1 MSLTIGRYEV
11 LRVLGQG
18 GMAVVHLARQPD
30 LQRLIALKELRAL
43 RGEDPSYAQ
52 RFLREGDEM
61 RIDAIFIVPGRLPR
75 HLADIWQG

>member
-30 LQRLIALKELRAL
+30 LQRLI
-43 RGEDPSYAQ
+43 
-52 RFLREGDEM
+52 
-61 RIDAIFIVPGRLPR
+61 VN
-75 HLADIWQG
+75 DIS